1 MGLGQT
7 SEVPEYLQPI
17 VRNFQISRMGGG
29 EGIDWETG
37 NWGSM
42 PSFIV
47 ECFLELSSGIGRGME
62 VNRKRSSGKSEVRG
76 GGDSGG
82 RRPYRRGS

>member
-1 MGLGQT
+1 MGLGK
-7 SEVPEYLQPI
+7 SPEVPEYLQPI
-17 VRNFQISRMGGG
+17 VRNFQISRMGAG

-47 ECFLELSSGIGRGME
+47 ECFLEISGGIGRGME
-62 VNRKRSSGKSEVRG
+62 VSRKRSSSKSEVRG
-76 GGDSGG
+76 GGGTGG
-82 RRPYRRGS
+82 RRPYRSGS